1 MNYLSVILQIE
12 IIFNQLNPKH
22 YEKIQLIFGYIIVD
36 DGLVLH
42 WKLRAEE
49 FSKCTQYVLD
59 GFLVWHR
66 NAESSLASLFVSLH
80 QGFN

>member
-1 MNYLSVILQIE
+1 MIINYLSVILQIE

-42 WKLRAEE
+42 
-49 FSKCTQYVLD
+49 
-59 GFLVWHR
+59 
-66 NAESSLASLFVSLH
+66 
-80 QGFN
+80 